1 MKKRW
6 NWIDTT
12 IIVIILLVVI
22 AFINKDKIIN
32 TGKKVV
38 TSNEKDILIV
48 LETDELTR
56 DMVSDLKVG
65 DQILSQN
72 SLQNGFVE
80 EVTIEP
86 SLKTVV
92 GPDGK
97 IKIYEDDEEI
107 KATIVLKAKVA
118 FSGPYMDLGG
128 QEVKIGIPFI
138 MKTTKVEF
146 SSTIKHIEV
155 K

>member
-56 DMVSDLKVG
+56 DMVSDLKV
-65 DQILSQN
+65 
-72 SLQNGFVE
+72 
-80 EVTIEP
+80 
-86 SLKTVV
+86 
-92 GPDGK
+92 
-97 IKIYEDDEEI
+97 EI
-107 KATIVLKAKVA
+107 KFCHKIVCKMVLLKK
-118 FSGPYMDLGG
+118 
-128 QEVKIGIPFI
+128 
-138 MKTTKVEF
+138 
-146 SSTIKHIEV
+146 
-155 K
+155 